1 MSIFVDIPVTK
12 DPEWI
17 ARENEKNLRA
27 AIGNDLYDFLDWMED
42 GDFDYYSWWV
52 SATVKP

>member
-27 AIGNDLYDFLDWMED
+27 AIGPLYDILEERVNAVDERTLSRVHEQ
-42 GDFDYYSWWV
+42 G
-52 SATVKP
+52 

>member
-1 MSIFVDIPVTK
+1 MSIFVDIPHEV

-27 AIGNDLYDFLDWMED
+27 AIGNDLYDFLEVREWDSEEYI
-42 GDFDYYSWWV
+42 YYSEQGD
-52 SATVKP
+52 